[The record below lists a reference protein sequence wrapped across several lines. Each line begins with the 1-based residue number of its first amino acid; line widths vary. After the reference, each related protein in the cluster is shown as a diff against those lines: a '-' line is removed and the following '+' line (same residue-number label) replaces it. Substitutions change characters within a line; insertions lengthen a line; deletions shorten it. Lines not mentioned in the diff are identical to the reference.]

1 MDMDFNSYRMR
12 QRPVYMVFEG
22 VVTHLEIAPGMMGR
36 YDGCTQMVTVENE
49 AGNTVNF
56 LMNASTFVVDY
67 TTLYESMPVTVFY
80 SGDTAVPAIYPPQYE
95 AAVIAPRQEGQNVF
109 VGYFNNLLMSSDQSL
124 KLNLAPTTQ
133 VVTSNNQTFMG
144 NPGNHTLAVQY
155 SQTTSI
161 PAQTTPERVI
171 VLCGM

>member
-1 MDMDFNSYRMR
+1 
-12 QRPVYMVFEG
+12 MVFEG

-80 SGDTAVPAIYPPQYE
+80 SGDTASLRFIRPNMKRRSSRPAGG
-95 AAVIAPRQEGQNVF
+95 R
-109 VGYFNNLLMSSDQSL
+109 MSSWD
-124 KLNLAPTTQ
+124 
-133 VVTSNNQTFMG
+133 TS
-144 NPGNHTLAVQY
+144 
-155 SQTTSI
+155 TTSS
-161 PAQTTPERVI
+161 
-171 VLCGM
+171 

>member
-56 LMNASTFVVDY
+56 LMKARMY
-67 TTLYESMPVTVFY
+67 LW
-80 SGDTAVPAIYPPQYE
+80 DT
-95 AAVIAPRQEGQNVF
+95 
-109 VGYFNNLLMSSDQSL
+109 S
-124 KLNLAPTTQ
+124 
-133 VVTSNNQTFMG
+133 
-144 NPGNHTLAVQY
+144 
-155 SQTTSI
+155 TTSS
-161 PAQTTPERVI
+161 
-171 VLCGM
+171 

>member
-1 MDMDFNSYRMR
+1 MDFNSYRMR

-80 SGDTAVPAIYPPQYE
+80 SGDTAVPAIYP
-95 AAVIAPRQEGQNVF
+95 AP
-109 VGYFNNLLMSSDQSL
+109 
-124 KLNLAPTTQ
+124 
-133 VVTSNNQTFMG
+133 
-144 NPGNHTLAVQY
+144 
-155 SQTTSI
+155 I
-161 PAQTTPERVI
+161 
-171 VLCGM
+171 